1 MDSLHDEDVLFMK
14 LHHIAFEILASVLE
28 VKARKLHLF
37 TCKQIIKLG
46 PQKFQIH
53 CSERLEVIFSILVTR
68 SELPVYKVVVQLDD
82 AWIQAEDAAL
92 ESQSL

>member
-1 MDSLHDEDVLFMK
+1 MDSLHDEDVLLME
-14 LHHIAFEILASVLE
+14 LHHVAFEILSAVFE
-28 VKARKLHLF
+28 VKARKLHLLAF
-37 TCKQIIKLG
+37 QQVVELAS
-46 PQKFQIH
+46 QKVQIH

-92 ESQSL
+92 ERQSL